1 METQSIYETEDLA
14 AIRAQTRRFVEHEV
28 VPYGDEW
35 EVQGGVP
42 RELYTKLGEIGL
54 FGLRIPESRG
64 GVGLGH
70 LASATVAEEFGKSTF
85 GGVMASVAVHGE
97 LALPYLYRYGSPELQ
112 DRYLPGMMTGESD
125 RRPGGVRARRR
136 FRRGG
141 HEDPGGSR
149 R

>member
-14 AIRAQTRRFVEHEV
+14 AIRAQTRRFVENEV

-70 LASATVAEEFGKSTF
+70 LASATVAEEFGEKHLRRSD
-85 GGVMASVAVHGE
+85 GQRGCPRRVGA
-97 LALPYLYRYGSPELQ
+97 ALPLPLRIPELQ
-112 DRYLPGMMTGESD
+112 DKYLPGMMTGELIGALAVSEAPTPVPMW
-125 RRPGGVRARRR
+125 RP
-136 FRRGG
+136 
-141 HEDPGGSR
+141 
-149 R
+149 